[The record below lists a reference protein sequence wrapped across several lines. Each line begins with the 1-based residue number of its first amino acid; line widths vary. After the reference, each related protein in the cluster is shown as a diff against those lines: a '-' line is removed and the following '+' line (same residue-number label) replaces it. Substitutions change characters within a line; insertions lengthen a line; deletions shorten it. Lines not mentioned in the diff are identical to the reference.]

1 MSGGR
6 GVPFPLLLCGGEI
19 PKETLPP
26 PPPLLPLSLGF
37 GGSRHHGME
46 KEGEQEGGVDFYSPA
61 CFCTTRTRGLEKPVL
76 LACLLALPGGLF
88 FTQPA
93 FRVREI
99 TSAENV

>member
-1 MSGGR
+1 
-6 GVPFPLLLCGGEI
+6 
-19 PKETLPP
+19 
-26 PPPLLPLSLGF
+26 
-37 GGSRHHGME
+37 ME
-46 KEGEQEGGVDFYSPA
+46 EEGEQEGGVDFYSPA

-76 LACLLALPGGLF
+76 LALPGGLF